1 MKQFQIRGHYGSI
14 TSTLDK
20 VSPTDWLFRPLSYYR
35 VGTSETGIS
44 FVDPAGGPFTDV
56 GTTLKSLNVKL
67 PNRSIISIH
76 QTDDGFLFK
85 TVATRKKTI
94 EKTD

>member
-14 TSTLDK
+14 TSTIEK
-20 VSPTDWLFRPLSYYR
+20 VSETDWIFRPISYYR
-35 VGTSETGIS
+35 IGFSEDPSLIK

-56 GTTLKSLNVKL
+56 GTTLKSLNARL

-76 QTDDGFLFK
+76 KTDDGFLFK
-85 TVATRKKTI
+85 TVANRKKTA
-94 EKTD
+94 